1 MTQHWFRLYAQ
12 RSDTTKNMAR
22 FYAMSIEPDLF
33 GGSALVR
40 RWGRI
45 GTRGQER
52 IDLFTD
58 DLQAISPFLFLGPPE
73 ASPRPHAQTALLTS
87 EGCLPLILSSFGP
100 GGGSPYSAER
110 WDDARRIRL
119 AQSSRTPSAV

>member
-12 RSDTTKNMAR
+12 RIDTTKNMAR

-52 IDLFTD
+52 IDLF
-58 DLQAISPFLFLGPPE
+58 
-73 ASPRPHAQTALLTS
+73 
-87 EGCLPLILSSFGP
+87 
-100 GGGSPYSAER
+100 
-110 WDDARRIRL
+110 
-119 AQSSRTPSAV
+119 

>member
-1 MTQHWFRLYAQ
+1 MTQHRYRLFVQ
-12 RSDTTKNMAR
+12 RIDATRNMAR

-52 IDLFTD
+52 VHLFED
-58 DLQAISPFLFLGPPE
+58 DRQAISRFLFIVRQKRARGY
-73 ASPRPHAQTALLTS
+73 RP
-87 EGCLPLILSSFGP
+87 
-100 GGGSPYSAER
+100 
-110 WDDARRIRL
+110 
-119 AQSSRTPSAV
+119 QSRA

>member
-52 IDLFTD
+52 IDLLRMTSKRSAPSFSWPARSEPAATCPNRSL
-58 DLQAISPFLFLGPPE
+58 DL
-73 ASPRPHAQTALLTS
+73 
-87 EGCLPLILSSFGP
+87 
-100 GGGSPYSAER
+100 
-110 WDDARRIRL
+110 
-119 AQSSRTPSAV
+119 

>member
-1 MTQHWFRLYAQ
+1 MTQHRFRLYVQ
-12 RSDTTKNMAR
+12 RIDTTKNMAR

-58 DLQAISPFLFLGPPE
+58 DLQAINTSFLG
-73 ASPRPHAQTALLTS
+73 SPKS
-87 EGCLPLILSSFGP
+87 ESAATCPNRSP
-100 GGGSPYSAER
+100 G
-110 WDDARRIRL
+110 L
-119 AQSSRTPSAV
+119 